1 MQQRAGQPEESWCKI
16 TKSLDL
22 WLTETVISVIT
33 FCYRPRVVARA
44 YLSTTRLTFLSLLQV
59 SFFMLTVYVEDIND
73 NKPVFMNAPYSV
85 TIDETTPF
93 GSIVFQDIQ
102 AVDRDQPN
110 TPNSDI
116 QYFIGTQTV
125 SVLLYFIK
133 NIYLF
138 TVMYWKII
146 FWKLC

>member
-1 MQQRAGQPEESWCKI
+1 
-16 TKSLDL
+16 
-22 WLTETVISVIT
+22 
-33 FCYRPRVVARA
+33 
-44 YLSTTRLTFLSLLQV
+44 
-59 SFFMLTVYVEDIND
+59 
-73 NKPVFMNAPYSV
+73 MNAPYSV

-138 TVMYWKII
+138 TVMY
-146 FWKLC
+146 

>member
-1 MQQRAGQPEESWCKI
+1 
-16 TKSLDL
+16 
-22 WLTETVISVIT
+22 
-33 FCYRPRVVARA
+33 
-44 YLSTTRLTFLSLLQV
+44 
-59 SFFMLTVYVEDIND
+59 MLTVYVEDIND

-125 SVLLYFIK
+125 GVALLSLLTFIYCHVLREWINFLKALLNFWVCFESLDMVIFI
-133 NIYLF
+133 YS
-138 TVMYWKII
+138 
-146 FWKLC
+146 